1 MNQFVKAVLPVA
13 ILMSANFAHAET
25 SNFKRWAVSAG
36 WLHVMPQG
44 SANSTHINTAVVEG
58 EKYKVGPA
66 LTGRDVM
73 ENSDLLEKY
82 KAGEFSAIANIGIKS
97 LITGFEKN
105 PETLDNPLSTLMTKN
120 AHSNVN
126 GITQWSD
133 KAGLEAD
140 DADTLGIT
148 LSYYANDNVSIE
160 LIGGIPPKVD
170 VKGDGQIIASVTAT
184 SNSSGFDKDGNKLPN
199 GSLANQA
206 PFIDGVTFNKDLLI
220 TDLGAHGTIAEV
232 TAWTPALTAKYHFGQ
247 SGVNKF
253 RPFLGAG
260 VVYGHFNKLKLNG
273 AVEQDL
279 VNAGYMVDNVL
290 NGRAGEAMHG
300 GQGSSTADVH
310 VKVKTSDA
318 FAPVAT
324 LGFNYDL
331 TDRWFTTASLT
342 YMPNFNN
349 TATITV
355 MDKNTGT
362 ELIKAKTKVD
372 LDPLITYVGVG
383 FRF

>member
-1 MNQFVKAVLPVA
+1 MSQFVKAVLPVA
-13 ILMSANFAHAET
+13 ILLSANLAYADS

-44 SANSTHINTAVVEG
+44 NANPININTAVVEG
-58 EKYKVGPA
+58 EKYKVGSA

-73 ENSDLLEKY
+73 ENSNLLEKY
-82 KAGEFSAIANIGIKS
+82 QAGEFSAIANIGIKS
-97 LITGFEKN
+97 MIAGFEKD
-105 PETLDNPLSTLMTKN
+105 PTTLDKPLSNLMTKN
-120 AHSNVN
+120 AHSNVH
-126 GITQWSD
+126 GISQWTD
-133 KAGLEAD
+133 QAGLEAD

-170 VKGDGQIIASVTAT
+170 VKGDGQIIASVKAI
-184 SNSSGFDKDGNKLPN
+184 SNSSGYDKDGNKLPN
-199 GSLANQA
+199 GSIANQA
-206 PFIDGVTFNKDLLI
+206 PFIDGVEFNKDILI
-220 TDLGAHGTIAEV
+220 TDLSAHGTIAEV
-232 TAWTPALTAKYHFGQ
+232 TAWTPALTAKYHFGK

-253 RPFLGAG
+253 RPFVGAG
-260 VVYGHFNKLKLNG
+260 VVYGHFNDLKLNG
-273 AVEQDL
+273 AVENDL
-279 VNAGYMVDNVL
+279 VNAGYMVDNAL
-290 NGRAGEAMHG
+290 SGRAAEAMHG
-300 GQGSSTADVH
+300 GKGSSEADIQ

-324 LGFNYDL
+324 IGFNYDL

-355 MDKNTGT
+355 SDKNTGT